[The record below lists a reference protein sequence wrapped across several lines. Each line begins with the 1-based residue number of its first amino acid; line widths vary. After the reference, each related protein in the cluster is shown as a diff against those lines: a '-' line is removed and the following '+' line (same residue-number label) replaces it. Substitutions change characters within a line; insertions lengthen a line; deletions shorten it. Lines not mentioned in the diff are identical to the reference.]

1 MRQMNNIVYTVTTVD
16 IYTDPILGIRRTPVI
31 FTQLHEAIFTVKN
44 NIQDLSDAG
53 TFQYIVI
60 EETQLNVVRPGLVT
74 PLRRW
79 WFKYNA
85 AMDEFVQDVP
95 PAALWNQVGF
105 GIG

>member
-1 MRQMNNIVYTVTTVD
+1 MNNIVYTVTTVD

-60 EETQLNVVRPGLVT
+60 EETQLNVIRPGLVT
-74 PLRRW
+74 SLRRW

-85 AMDEFVQDVP
+85 ALDEFVQDV
-95 PAALWNQVGF
+95 ATAGLWNQVGF